1 MSVKRCRIHLIA
13 GARPNVMKIAPLY
26 KVLKDQPWCEPKL
39 VFIAQH
45 YSENMSS
52 DLFAQFGVHDEMTV
66 LPLDADNYG
75 DRMGGIIKGYSDFID
90 QDNPDMVV
98 APGDVDVALGAAL
111 AARRKHR
118 ILVHLEAGLRSYD
131 ETMPEEM
138 NRILVDSIS
147 DVLLAPSEAAAQNLM
162 YHEGATH
169 GRVHFVGNI
178 MIDALSMVL
187 DPAVGDAV
195 MKRFEVEAG
204 GFAVATFHRPAN
216 VDSAERLD
224 EIRAFIEHLAE
235 SLPVVF
241 PVHPRTLD
249 RLTALADGEALFANP
264 RIRTS
269 QPLAY
274 GEFANLVAKAKLVV
288 TDSGGIQEETSWLGV
303 PCFTVRDTTERPIT
317 VTHGTNTLVDF
328 DDIRRQIAP
337 VLNGREVGAAM
348 DLPLWDGRTAGR
360 VAQVLRTKWKAA
372 YAEAVRRTGA

>member
-1 MSVKRCRIHLIA
+1 MPLKRCRIHLIA

-26 KVLKDQPWCEPKL
+26 KALKGQSWCEPKL

-45 YSENMSS
+45 YSENMSA

-90 QDNPDMVV
+90 QDNPDMVIV
-98 APGDVDVALGAAL
+98 PGDVDVALGAAL

-118 ILVHLEAGLRSYD
+118 TLVHLEAGLRSYD

-147 DVLLAPSEAAAQNLM
+147 DVLLAPSAAAAQNLM
-162 YHEGATH
+162 YHEGAAH
-169 GRVHFVGNI
+169 NRVYFVGNI

-187 DPAVGDAV
+187 DPAIAERV
-195 MKRFEVEAG
+195 MARFEVEPGA
-204 GFAVATFHRPAN
+204 FAVATFHRPAN
-216 VDSAERLD
+216 VDAPERLE
-224 EIRAFIEHLAE
+224 EIRGLLEHLAGR
-235 SLPVVF
+235 LPVVF

-249 RLTALADGEALFANP
+249 RLKALNGGEALFSNP
-264 RIRTS
+264 AIRTS
-269 QPLAY
+269 PPLAY
-274 GEFANLVAKAKLVV
+274 GEFANLVDKARLVV

-328 DDIRRQIAP
+328 DDVRQQIEP
-337 VLNGREVGAAM
+337 VLAGAVTYGGI

-372 YAEAVRRTGA
+372 YLEAVRRMGA